1 VDVLRTADI
10 ETVSS
15 SRAQARDAAAPRRAP
30 YAVEE
35 VRGRAAFAALRAE
48 WDALAASGPTDL
60 PFVRHDWLSAWLDA
74 FAPGRA
80 PLVVV
85 ARRADGVAAGFAP
98 FLSERRRGV
107 TRLLAPANDH
117 SCRFEWVLGPD
128 ASGAAASI
136 WAHLRDR
143 CRWDALLLR
152 DVPRDGPTST
162 LLEPLARA
170 DGHLTGRWESLRTPR
185 IALRGPPG
193 SAEERTSAKF
203 RANLRRRAKRLAEM
217 GAVALERVDGGGDA
231 EIDVAVDAFLRLEA
245 SGWKGERGS
254 AIALDPAL
262 AGFYRRMAHDAARRG
277 ALAIRSLVLDGRPI
291 AVHLGLVH
299 RGVYLLPKTAY
310 DESLGNVS
318 PGQLLQREVLA
329 ECEARGLSGFDFLG
343 PDMPWK
349 RDWEGETVPHDWLYV
364 YRPTLAGRAMHT
376 LKHRVRPAAKE
387 VLAWWR

>member
-1 VDVLRTADI
+1 MLRAAEI
-10 ETVSS
+10 GAGAG
-15 SRAQARDAAAPRRAP
+15 RAAP

-35 VRGRAAFAALRAE
+35 VRGRAAFAALRGE
-48 WDALAASGPTDL
+48 WDALAARGPTDL
-60 PFVRHDWLSAWLDA
+60 PFVGHDWLSAWLDA
-74 FAPGRA
+74 FARGRA
-80 PLVVV
+80 PLVLV
-85 ARRADGVAAGFAP
+85 ARRPDGAAVGFAP
-98 FLSERRRGV
+98 FLPERRRGIL
-107 TRLLAPANDH
+107 RLLAPANDH

-143 CRWDALLLR
+143 CAWDAIVLR

-185 IALRGPPG
+185 IALGGPAG
-193 SAEERTSAKF
+193 TAEARTSAKF
-203 RANLRRRAKRLAEM
+203 RANLRRRAKRLAEL
-217 GAVALERVDGGGDA
+217 GAVALERVDGRAGEAEVDA
-231 EIDVAVDAFLRLEA
+231 AVDAFLRLEA
-245 SGWKGERGS
+245 SGWKGDRGS

-262 AGFYRRMAHDAARRG
+262 AGFYRRIARDAARRG
-277 ALAIRSLVLDGRPI
+277 ALAVRALLLDGRPI
-291 AVHLGLVH
+291 AVHLGMIH

-310 DESLGNVS
+310 DESLGSVS

-349 RDWEGETVPHDWLYV
+349 RDWAGDTAPHDWLYV
-364 YRPTLAGRAMHT
+364 YRPSLAGRAMHT
-376 LKHRVRPAAKE
+376 LRHRVRPAAKE
-387 VLAWWR
+387 VLRWWR

>member
-1 VDVLRTADI
+1 VLRTAELADG
-10 ETVSS
+10 VP
-15 SRAQARDAAAPRRAP
+15 RAGP
-30 YAVEE
+30 YRVEE
-35 VRGRAAFAALRAE
+35 VRGRAAFGALRAE
-48 WDALAASGPTDL
+48 WDAVAARGPADL
-60 PFVRHDWLSAWLDA
+60 PFVRHDWLAAWLDA

-80 PLVVV
+80 PLVLV
-85 ARRADGVAAGFAP
+85 ARAPDGAAAGFAP
-98 FLSERRRGV
+98 FLAERRRGIV
-107 TRLLAPANDH
+107 RLVAPANDH

-136 WAHLRDR
+136 WGHLRDR
-143 CRWDALLLR
+143 CRWDALVLR

-185 IALRGPPG
+185 IALGAGPVG
-193 SAEERTSAKF
+193 AAEARTSAKF
-203 RANLRRRAKRLAEM
+203 RANLRRRAKRLHEM
-217 GAVALERVDGGGDA
+217 GAVALERVDGRGGDEEVDA
-231 EIDVAVDAFLRLEA
+231 AVDAFLRLEA

-254 AIALDPAL
+254 AIALDPVL
-262 AGFYRRMAHDAARRG
+262 AGFYRRIARDAAARG
-277 ALAIRSLVLDGRPI
+277 ALALRALRLDGRAV
-291 AVHLGLVH
+291 AVHLGIVH

-310 DESLGNVS
+310 DESLGSVS

-364 YRPTLAGRAMHT
+364 YRPSLAGRAMHT
-376 LKHRVRPAAKE
+376 FKHRVRPAVKE